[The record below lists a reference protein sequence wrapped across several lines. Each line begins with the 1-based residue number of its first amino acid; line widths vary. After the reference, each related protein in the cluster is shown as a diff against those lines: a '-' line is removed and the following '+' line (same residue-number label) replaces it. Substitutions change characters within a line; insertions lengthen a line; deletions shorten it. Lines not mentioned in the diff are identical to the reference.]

1 MKTERYFLI
10 FIEKDENSNLT
21 ATLPE
26 LNYTSTCSDKGMDH
40 LMEMVKEVGELYLE
54 DCNESSIKILTL
66 NEILSLDPDLY
77 VDDNTIISVIKLSY
91 EYNTR
96 G

>member
-40 LMEMVKEVGELYLE
+40 LMEMVKEAGELYLE